1 MKKLLSLVLLFAL
14 TLSLTGCSLFYES
27 ADELYYGFDIG
38 YSEFYNEAFVAAYHW
53 DGTDGARITIP
64 EEYNDI
70 PVTSFGGYIGRGFPM
85 PTMIHF
91 KDDIKL
97 KNTLCPSATEWFG
110 ASDAE
115 IIWQLENC
123 CFITYNFSLHVSK
136 NIEKITDL
144 SLDYFDVAKTVEEDI
159 TYHTYSYICSPSP
172 AMRKISI
179 FIQRT
184 VSSISGKMAMSCR
197 VSPTTTSTLILLFPY
212 KGLGRDLNQS

>member
-1 MKKLLSLVLLFAL
+1 MLKHKIGCEIMKKILSLVLLFAL
-14 TLSLTGCSLFYES
+14 TLSLTGCSLFYGS

-91 KDDIKL
+91 KDDVKL
-97 KNTLCPSATEWFG
+97 KNTLCPSATEWFST
-110 ASDAE
+110 SDAE

-123 CFITYNFSLHVSK
+123 CFITYSFSLHVSK

-159 TYHTYSYICSPSP
+159 TYHTVFVYLFTVTCDEENKHFYS
-172 AMRKISI
+172 KD
-179 FIQRT
+179 
-184 VSSISGKMAMSCR
+184 GKLYFR
-197 VSPTTTSTLILLFPY
+197 ENDDVVQGITYYDFDLDTLIP
-212 KGLGRDLNQS
+212 